1 MGRKKKI
8 RFQSLPGMHD
18 ILSKNQKYFRK
29 IKKTVRKIAGFY
41 RFREIT
47 TPIIESAD
55 LFSRSIGESTDI
67 VKKEMYILKTRGDSL
82 ALRPE
87 GTAPIV
93 RAYIQHGMKSL
104 PQPVKLWYFGPF
116 FRHERPQAGRYRQF
130 WQTGLEVLGDEN
142 PVVDAQIVQIS
153 YIILKKLGFKDLVI
167 EINNIGCSQCRPY
180 YKKMLKNHLR
190 SRRSFLCEDC
200 KSRFKENPFRILD
213 CKNEKCREIVSSAPQ
228 IIDHLCKE
236 CHNHFKEVLG
246 FLDDLK
252 LPYHLNP
259 YLVRGLDYYTKTV
272 FEIFPSGKDGL
283 PVSEEGV
290 KEEIERQGKDIP
302 ESLFRNSLAG
312 GGRYDKLADLLGGQD
327 VPACGVA
334 IGIERVIEL
343 MKVKGIKPGRRKKP
357 KIFLAQ
363 LGQRAKR
370 ESLILMED
378 FRRAKILAA
387 TAFNKNSLGA
397 QLKVADKLGV
407 KYSLILGQKEVIDR
421 EILIRDMKTG
431 KQEVIAIDEIVK
443 EIKKRT

>member
-8 RFQSLPGMHD
+8 KFQSLPGMHD
-18 ILSKNQKYFRK
+18 ILFRDQRYFRK
-29 IKKTVRKIAGFY
+29 IKKTVRKVAGFY
-41 RFREIT
+41 GFREIT
-47 TPIIESAD
+47 TPIIENVD
-55 LFSRSIGESTDI
+55 LFSRGIGESTDI
-67 VKKEMYILKTRGDSL
+67 VKKEMYILKTRGNSL

-93 RAYIQHGMKSL
+93 RAYIQHGMQSL

-116 FRHERPQAGRYRQF
+116 FRHERHQAGRYRQF
-130 WQTGLEVLGDEN
+130 WQTGLEVLGDES
-142 PVVDAQIVQIS
+142 PIVDAQIIQIS
-153 YIILKKLGFKDLVI
+153 HIILKKLGFKDLVI

-180 YKKMLKNHLR
+180 YKKILKNYLKSHR
-190 SRRSFLCEDC
+190 PSLCGDC

-213 CKNEKCREIVSSAPQ
+213 CKNEKCKEIVNSAPQ

-236 CHNHFKEVLG
+236 CHNHFKEVLE

-272 FEIFPSGKDGL
+272 FEILPAGEDGL
-283 PVSEEGV
+283 PLSEEGAHEEV
-290 KEEIERQGKDIP
+290 KKYNRNIP
-302 ESLFRNSLAG
+302 ESLFKNALGG

-327 VPACGVA
+327 IPACGVA
-334 IGIERVIEL
+334 IGVERIIEL
-343 MKVKGIKPGRRKKP
+343 MRVKGVKLYKKKEP

-363 LGQRAKR
+363 LGKRAKK
-370 ESLILMED
+370 ESLMLMED
-378 FRRAKILAA
+378 FRKEKISAV
-387 TAFNKNSLGA
+387 TAFNKNSLRE
-397 QLKVADKLGV
+397 QLKVADKLRV

-431 KQEVIAIDEIVK
+431 KQEAIAIDEIVK
-443 EIKKRT
+443 EIKKRI